1 MKKLMMTIALSV
13 LAAPAC
19 ATNSQTSAP
28 NTADERFDPVTYC
41 RKLSEAKGGDYRI
54 EENCLIEESQAQR
67 IMSMTQTPSDIE
79 QKCRKIAK
87 DAGGSYKVME
97 QCIQKELKGK
107 AK

>member
-1 MKKLMMTIALSV
+1 
-13 LAAPAC
+13 
-19 ATNSQTSAP
+19 
-28 NTADERFDPVTYC
+28 
-41 RKLSEAKGGDYRI
+41 
-54 EENCLIEESQAQR
+54 
-67 IMSMTQTPSDIE
+67 MTQTPSDIE